1 MKFMMNESCEK
12 LKKETEIGET
22 YMKLR
27 RNWVFQRWKFG
38 EKWKIWVGGELQES
52 ALCVLKF

>member
-1 MKFMMNESCEK
+1 MKFTMNESCEK

-27 RNWVFQRWKFG
+27 RNL
-38 EKWKIWVGGELQES
+38 GGRRIAGS